1 MSKNR
6 IVLQVPPNH
15 LWNSIDI
22 NKVKKT
28 GWEIKTGS
36 DKIVRHMATVPIF
49 GTREMWKA
57 IKAGD
62 FLVLIESS
70 VDDLHQYA
78 WNLHVMSE
86 EFYKKWEANE

>member
-6 IVLQVPPNH
+6 IVLQVPKDH

-22 NKVKKT
+22 NKLKRT
-28 GWEIKTGS
+28 GWEVNVGS

-49 GTREMWKA
+49 GTRELWKMLTP
-57 IKAGD
+57 GD
-62 FLVLIESS
+62 FLVLIESP

-78 WNLHVMSE
+78 WNLHVMTE
-86 EFYKKWEANE
+86 EFYKKWETNE